1 MYCLIYFLYFI
12 SHGSWHFVE
21 CIGNSILG
29 GYNGD
34 PHNSTRSVCPK
45 SGNWNT
51 FDPWVMVQH
60 LGFKTQNGQPNWQL
74 IWMNYI
80 IQFGWPFLCFKRK
93 YFLWPSAGRTPR
105 SDEGHVEDEYGPF
118 FENMVDDVQS
128 GASWWNQVW
137 LPWNLPP
144 LHIRIESYYMIL
156 DLFHD
161 YIHNSR
167 GCSFPVWLIHTKK
180 LANQSPCHQLSDWDQ
195 QCFPSHAASK
205 GSRRGPALCSSD
217 SSCARRSCAY
227 SMAACG
233 WGNLISFVCHNFYYS
248 QLVVW
253 CWWFFLWNP
262 HVYYISYILN

>member
-1 MYCLIYFLYFI
+1 
-12 SHGSWHFVE
+12 
-21 CIGNSILG
+21 
-29 GYNGD
+29 
-34 PHNSTRSVCPK
+34 
-45 SGNWNT
+45 
-51 FDPWVMVQH
+51 
-60 LGFKTQNGQPNWQL
+60 
-74 IWMNYI
+74 MNYI

-205 GSRRGPALCSSD
+205 GSRRGPAHAAVTAAVHAEAAHTAWRHVDGVILYPLCV
-217 SSCARRSCAY
+217 
-227 SMAACG
+227 
-233 WGNLISFVCHNFYYS
+233 ITFT
-248 QLVVW
+248 
-253 CWWFFLWNP
+253 
-262 HVYYISYILN
+262 ILNWWSDVDDFFYEILMYIIYHISWINTAVY